1 MDIQTIRL
9 SILSI
14 ALIWATPISAQPEVH
29 DLPNE
34 TTLDNLFS
42 LSERFRIDRA
52 TIAKKVIWAGIS
64 LINPEDKY
72 KIFPLFGYPVS
83 TFREQVNEGNISLNN
98 VLSEV
103 MADNIRLA
111 VLTTSDDDVHE
122 GQGVR
127 IVGEI
132 DDNNL
137 SAVQSQFDQLLATLQ
152 ADNEGEPFGN
162 DGSSEYL
169 IAFTLPLRAI
179 EAQEEFVAGS
189 KLWALTQHDVRTTS
203 Q

>member
-34 TTLDNLFS
+34 TTLDNPFS

-137 SAVQSQFDQLLATLQ
+137 SAVQSQFDQLLATL
-152 ADNEGEPFGN
+152 N